1 MISAPTHGT
10 FLNSVGKGLKVNRP
24 KAERGHPGVC
34 PSHRISVGRGLLDAP
49 HHVLTFSAHFL
60 NLTKEQF
67 LHGTF

>member
-49 HHVLTFSAHFL
+49 HHVLTFSAH
-60 NLTKEQF
+60 
-67 LHGTF
+67 